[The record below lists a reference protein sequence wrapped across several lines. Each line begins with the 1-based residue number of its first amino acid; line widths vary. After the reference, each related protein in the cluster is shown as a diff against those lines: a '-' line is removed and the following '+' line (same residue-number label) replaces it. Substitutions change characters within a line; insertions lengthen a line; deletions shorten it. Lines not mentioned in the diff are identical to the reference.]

1 MQRFIKTLRLIALPT
16 MILCRMVTAAE
27 ALSPEDLL
35 SLKQVTAAR
44 ISPDGQWIA
53 YTVEVPRRADEKPGE
68 AYSELYLVAVK
79 TGEITALLTGAVD
92 AKSLAWKP
100 DGSAIAFL
108 ADGEEQGTQQQV
120 WVIPA
125 KGGKAQQ
132 ITRSESSVTD
142 FRWHPSGKKIAY
154 LATSPKSPREKALE
168 EKGYKFIF
176 YEEDLKPKN
185 LYLLDL
191 DNAAAGGKGEPLTR
205 QITVWS
211 FEFAPDGNTI
221 AASITEKNLIDQW
234 YMFRKIY
241 LLDLKTGALRQLTN
255 NPGKLGNFAF
265 SPDGV
270 HLAYAAAKE
279 QKDHQVSQVF
289 VIPVSGGEAK
299 NFTPAN
305 FPGHV
310 NWVGWKD
317 KNTLL
322 YRSNE
327 GVHITL
333 RSVGIGGGA
342 PKLLLS
348 STDTGIVFEA
358 PDFTRAFNNF
368 ALVGNSPDFPGEVYY
383 WNGGKELKRLTVSNS
398 WLAERDLGKQQT
410 IRYLAR
416 DGQEIEGLLIYPV
429 NYQPEQQYPLVV
441 IVHGGPESNYSNGWI
456 TRYSEPG
463 QILAGKGY
471 AVFYPNYRASTG
483 YGVEFALQGYG
494 DPAGKEFDD
503 IADGIDYLV
512 QQGIADRERVGVGG
526 GSYGGY
532 AAAWFAT
539 YYTQFVKAACM
550 FVGVSNLIS
559 KRNTTD
565 IPYEELYVHSGKKLE
580 AMWELSLQR
589 SPIYW
594 AQQSKTA
601 VLILGGTEDTR
612 VHPSQS
618 LEFYRQL
625 KMNDHPAVRLVQY
638 PGEKHGNRKQ
648 TSRRDMLYRV
658 LDWYDW
664 YVKDARPLDGAL
676 PPLDI
681 SDKYGL
687 ELPE

>member
-1 MQRFIKTLRLIALPT
+1 MQRSIRTLTLVALT
-16 MILCRMVTAAE
+16 SLVLGGAITAAE
-27 ALSPEDLL
+27 PFSPEDLL
-35 SLKQVTAAR
+35 ALKQVTGAR
-44 ISPDGQWIA
+44 VSPDGQWIA
-53 YTVEVPRRADEKPGE
+53 YTVEVPRRADEKPGD
-68 AYSELYLVAVK
+68 AYSELYLVSVK
-79 TGEITALLTGAVD
+79 TGEIKALLTGAVE
-92 AKSLAWKP
+92 AKSIAWTP
-100 DGSAIAFL
+100 DGSGIAFL
-108 ADGEEQGTQQQV
+108 ADGEEKKAKKQV
-120 WVIPA
+120 WLIPA
-125 KGGKAQQ
+125 KGRKAQQ
-132 ITRSESSVTD
+132 ITRSETSVTD

-154 LATSPKSPREKALE
+154 LATAPKSAREIALD

-191 DNAAAGGKGEPLTR
+191 DNAGAGGIGEPLTR
-205 QITVWS
+205 EITVWS
-211 FEFAPDGNTI
+211 FEFSPDGNAI

-234 YMFRKIY
+234 YMFRKIHI
-241 LLDLKTGALRQLTN
+241 LDLKTGALRQLTN

-265 SPDGV
+265 SPDGM
-270 HLAYAAAKE
+270 HLAYAAAKD
-279 QKDHQVSQVF
+279 QKDNQVSQVF
-289 VIPVSGGEAK
+289 VIPLGGGDAR
-299 NFTPAN
+299 NLTPAD

-310 NWVGWKD
+310 TWVGWKD
-317 KNTLL
+317 KNTLV
-322 YRSNE
+322 YRSHE
-327 GVHITL
+327 GVNTTL
-333 RSVGIGGGA
+333 STVGVAGGEREVILNSA
-342 PKLLLS
+342 
-348 STDTGIVFEA
+348 DTGIVFEA

-368 ALVGNSPDFPGEVYY
+368 ALVGNSPTFPGEVYY
-383 WNGGKELKRLTVSNS
+383 WNGGKEMRRLTFSNP
-398 WLAERDLGKQQT
+398 WLTERKLGKQEA

-429 NYQPEQQYPLVV
+429 DYQAEQQYPLVV
-441 IVHGGPESNYSNGWI
+441 IVHGGPESNFSNEWI

-463 QILAGKGY
+463 QVLAGKGY

-503 IADGIDYLV
+503 IADGLDYLI
-512 QQGIADRERVGVGG
+512 QQGIGDRSRVGVGG

-532 AAAWFAT
+532 ASAWFAT
-539 YYTQFVKAACM
+539 YYTQFVKAVCM

-601 VLILGGTEDTR
+601 VLILGGTDDTR

-638 PGEKHGNRKQ
+638 PGEKHGNKKQ
-648 TSRRDMLYRV
+648 SSRSDMLYRI

-664 YVKDARPLDGAL
+664 YVKDARPLEGPL

>member
-1 MQRFIKTLRLIALPT
+1 MQRLIRTLTLVALTSLFICGA
-16 MILCRMVTAAE
+16 VTAAE
-27 ALSPEDLL
+27 PLSPEDLL
-35 SLKQVTAAR
+35 ALKQVTSAR

-53 YTVEVPRRADEKPGE
+53 YTVEVPRRVDEKPGE
-68 AYSELYLVAVK
+68 AYSELYAVSVK
-79 TGEITALLTGAVD
+79 TGEIKTLLTGAIE
-92 AKSLAWKP
+92 AKSIAWKP
-100 DGSAIAFL
+100 DGSVIAFL
-108 ADGEEQGTQQQV
+108 FEKDGEIAQLRT
-120 WVIPA
+120 IPA
-125 KGGKAQQ
+125 SGGEARQV
-132 ITRSESSVTD
+132 TDSESKVTD
-142 FRWHPSGKKIAY
+142 FRWHPAQNKIVY
-154 LATSPKSPREKALE
+154 LAETPKTEREKALKA
-168 EKGYKFIF
+168 KGYQFEF
-176 YEEDLKPKN
+176 YEENLKHKN
-185 LYLLDL
+185 LYLIDL
-191 DNAAAGGKGEPLTR
+191 DDPNVGGRRTQLTEGR
-205 QITVWS
+205 TVWS
-211 FEFAPDGNTI
+211 FEFSPDGNAI
-221 AASITEKNLIDQW
+221 AASVTDKNLIDQW
-234 YMFRKIY
+234 YAFRKIH

-265 SPDGV
+265 SPDGA
-270 HLAYAAAKE
+270 HLAYAAAKD
-279 QKDHQVSQVF
+279 QKDNQVSQVF
-289 VIPVSGGEAK
+289 VIPAGGGDAR
-299 NFTPAN
+299 NLTPAD

-317 KNTLL
+317 KNTVA

-327 GVHITL
+327 GVNTTL
-333 RSVGIGGGA
+333 STVGVAGGDRKVILNSA
-342 PKLLLS
+342 
-348 STDTGIVFEA
+348 DAGIVFEA
-358 PDFTRAFNNF
+358 PDFTQAFNNF
-368 ALVGNSPDFPGEVYY
+368 ALVGNSPAFPGEVYY
-383 WNGGKELKRLTVSNS
+383 WNGGKELKRLTVSNP
-398 WLAERDLGKQQT
+398 WLTERKLGKQEA

-429 NYQPEQQYPLVV
+429 DYQPEQQYPLVV
-441 IVHGGPESNYSNGWI
+441 IVHGGPESNFSNEWI

-463 QILAGKGY
+463 QVLAGKGY
-471 AVFYPNYRASTG
+471 AVFFPNYRASTG

-503 IADGIDYLV
+503 IADGLDYLI
-512 QQGIADRERVGVGG
+512 QQGIADRSRVGVGG

-532 AAAWFAT
+532 ASAWFAT
-539 YYTQFVKAACM
+539 YYTQFVKAVCM

-559 KRNTTD
+559 KRSTTD

-648 TSRRDMLYRV
+648 TCRRDMLYRI

-664 YVKDARPLDGAL
+664 YVKDARPLNGPL

-681 SDKYGL
+681 SAKYGL

>member
-1 MQRFIKTLRLIALPT
+1 MPQLFRVLALTVLTLMFFIGT
-16 MILCRMVTAAE
+16 MTAAE
-27 ALSPEDLL
+27 PLSPEDLL
-35 SLKQVTAAR
+35 SLKQVTGVQ

-68 AYSELYLVAVK
+68 AYSVLYLVSVK
-79 TGEITALLTGAVD
+79 TGEVKALLTGAVD
-92 AKSLAWKP
+92 AKSIAWKP

-108 ADGEEQGTQQQV
+108 AEGEEKGTQKQV
-120 WVIPA
+120 WLIPA
-125 KGGKAQQ
+125 GGGKAQQ
-132 ITRSESSVTD
+132 ITRSETSVTD

-154 LATSPKSPREKALE
+154 LATTPKSAREKALE
-168 EKGYKFIF
+168 EKGYKFIL
-176 YEEDLKPKN
+176 YEEGLKHKN
-185 LYLLDL
+185 LYLLDP
-191 DNAAAGGKGEPLTR
+191 DNTAAGGIGEPLTR
-205 QITVWS
+205 EVTVWS
-211 FEFAPDGNTI
+211 FEFSPDGNTI

-234 YMFRKIY
+234 YMFRKIH

-265 SPDGV
+265 SPDRA
-270 HLAYAAAKE
+270 HLAYAAAKD
-279 QKDHQVSQVF
+279 QKDNQVSQVF
-289 VIPVSGGEAK
+289 VIPASGGEAK
-299 NFTPAN
+299 NLTPAN

-317 KNTLL
+317 KNTLV

-327 GVHITL
+327 GVNTTL
-333 RSVGIGGGA
+333 STVGVAGGERKVILNSA
-342 PKLLLS
+342 
-348 STDTGIVFEA
+348 DTGIVFDA
-358 PDFTRAFNNF
+358 PDFTPSFNRF
-368 ALVGNSPDFPGEVYY
+368 ALVGSSPAFPGEVYY
-383 WNGGKELKRLTVSNS
+383 WNGGKELKRLTVSNP
-398 WLAERDLGKQQT
+398 WLSERKLGKQEA

-416 DGQEIEGLLIYPV
+416 DGLEIEGLLIYPV
-429 NYQPEQQYPLVV
+429 DYRPEQQYPLVV
-441 IVHGGPESNYSNGWI
+441 IVHGGPESNFSNKWI

-463 QILAGKGY
+463 QVLAGKGY
-471 AVFYPNYRASTG
+471 AVFFPNYRASTG

-503 IADGIDYLV
+503 VADGLDYLI
-512 QQGIADRERVGVGG
+512 QQGIVDRNRVGVGG

-580 AMWELSLQR
+580 AMWELSLER

-601 VLILGGTEDTR
+601 VLILGGTDDTR

-625 KMNDHPAVRLVQY
+625 KMNDHPAVRLIQY

-648 TSRRDMLYRV
+648 TGRRDMIYRI

-664 YVKDARPLDGAL
+664 YVKDARPLDGPL